1 MSEQWESKT
10 FIDAIGADALFCD
23 GDWIESKD
31 QDPNGEVRLVQL
43 ADILDGEFKQ
53 KSERFMTRAKSN
65 ELRTTLL
72 EKGDLLIAR
81 MPDPIG
87 RACIFPGSEQDCV
100 TVVDVAIARP
110 TNCDPEWLMHCLN
123 SQSLR
128 TAIEERA
135 TGSTRKRISRSALS
149 EMTLPVPPLPE
160 QKKIAEILSGIDTA
174 VNHLKRHH
182 GKQDFLKKS
191 LLNTLIFNSCNP
203 GDPGNG
209 NHHYLGDISTRIT
222 DGTHQAVK
230 TSEQGTIPFLYVSC
244 VRDGMIDWDKSAFI
258 SEEQYAIATQGRQP
272 SPGDILYTAVGSY
285 GNAAMVTTD
294 RRFCFQRHIALIQL
308 DKKKAVPKF
317 IELALS
323 LDQTKRSVDQVV
335 AGNAQPTLTLGELRK
350 LQIPLP
356 SQDRQQQICDIISP
370 LEKKMSAL
378 EIKIIAL
385 SNLKQAIS
393 ADLLSGRKRVSV

>member
-1 MSEQWESKT
+1 MSDYPLDWRECLLSEVVEKISSGGTPKADNPELYGGGIPFLKIDDITSSSKYLTSHKVTINERGLSESSAKIVPTGTLLLTMYGTIGRCCITTYPVATNQAIASFLGHPQVELEYLYYALESKADEFAT
-10 FIDAIGADALFCD
+10 ASSQTTQANISARILKQTPIAIP
-23 GDWIESKD
+23 S
-31 QDPNGEVRLVQL
+31 
-43 ADILDGEFKQ
+43 
-53 KSERFMTRAKSN
+53 
-65 ELRTTLL
+65 
-72 EKGDLLIAR
+72 
-81 MPDPIG
+81 
-87 RACIFPGSEQDCV
+87 
-100 TVVDVAIARP
+100 
-110 TNCDPEWLMHCLN
+110 
-123 SQSLR
+123 
-128 TAIEERA
+128 
-135 TGSTRKRISRSALS
+135 
-149 EMTLPVPPLPE
+149 LPE

>member
-370 LEKKMSAL
+370 FEKKMSAL